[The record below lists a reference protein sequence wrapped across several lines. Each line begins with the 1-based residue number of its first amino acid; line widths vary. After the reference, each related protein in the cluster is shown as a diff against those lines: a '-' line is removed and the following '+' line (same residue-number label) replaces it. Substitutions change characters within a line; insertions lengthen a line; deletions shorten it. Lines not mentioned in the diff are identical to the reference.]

1 MAGIWGAFVAT
12 IVGALGNDS
21 GPLMFE
27 GGLWLLL
34 FATGYARSAPG
45 ALRAAPERAAKAAQD
60 SGVAA
65 GMVG

>member
-1 MAGIWGAFVAT
+1 
-12 IVGALGNDS
+12 
-21 GPLMFE
+21 
-27 GGLWLLL
+27 LWLLL